1 MSTIKKLTHNEEVKI
16 RGNHTVKITIT
27 AAGSASLEVQL
38 LDEGFDPISDDEGN
52 SVFTETTTLNT
63 SNLGECWI
71 RAVIT
76 GDAVVLA
83 SPCYDK
89 PL

>member
-1 MSTIKKLTHNEEVKI
+1 MSSGDVT
-16 RGNHTVKITIT
+16 
-27 AAGSASLEVQL
+27 LEVQL